1 MKKVSL
7 FIVINA
13 ISLYVVSNLMDSMYI
28 GSFKSLLILTVI
40 LGLLNS
46 TVKPILKFLSFP
58 ITFLT
63 LGLFS
68 LVINALVLK
77 LSFMM
82 VSNVAL
88 YGFFSAIWAS
98 ILLSIVNAVLY
109 SILDQIINLSKYFF
123 YLYDKPSSMFI
134 ILLSV

>member
-98 ILLSIVNAVLY
+98 ILLSIVNRI
-109 SILDQIINLSKYFF
+109 SIDINSDY
-123 YLYDKPSSMFI
+123 YRS
-134 ILLSV
+134 

>member
-1 MKKVSL
+1 MYNMFILHIIYKYFPNERMLKMKKISL

-13 ISLYVVSNLMDSMYI
+13 ISLYLVSNLMDSMYI
-28 GSFKSLLILTVI
+28 GSLKSLLILTII

-46 TVKPILKFLSFP
+46 TAKPILKFLSFP

-77 LSFMM
+77 LSFMI

-109 SILDQIINLSKYFF
+109 SILD
-123 YLYDKPSSMFI
+123 
-134 ILLSV
+134 